1 MIALRDMRRTPLAGA
16 RATERV
22 VRMRTAQGGK
32 LPGPYLDVAA
42 PAGMMQLRHRESV
55 VQFINEVVQFI
66 NEAGLPHCARR
77 RRIAAARLG

>member
-1 MIALRDMRRTPLAGA
+1 MRRTPLAGA

-42 PAGMMQLRHRESV
+42 PASMMQLRHRESV
-55 VQFINEVVQFI
+55 VQFINEV
-66 NEAGLPHCARR
+66 GLPHCARR